1 MRDKATRRSGQIIVI
16 LAVLLVAI
24 VAFVAISLDG
34 GLLLDQ
40 RRKAQAAADAAAL
53 AGACDRYYFRVTTDA
68 TTQLKHTP
76 LIAQSNAEMVAALHG
91 YANDGTRSVVTALCP
106 PTSGSHVGDNDF
118 VEVIIQFNQPR
129 GFSTILGT
137 GDLPVRAR
145 AVAGVKTLSA
155 NAGAIILD
163 RTNSGTIL
171 AKGNGN
177 LIFQN
182 GTVVVNSSSASAGR
196 TTGNGS
202 VLAPGF
208 SFSGTPGYS
217 GNFQATGGGTIASGQ
232 QPVPDPLAYLP
243 QPDKNSYPT
252 ATEKVYSNFKYNG
265 SSPITIYPGRYD
277 GGISITGKG
286 KVTMAAGIYYMNGGG
301 FSITG
306 QGDLDGTSGVMI
318 YNDPAKSNDVIS
330 LSGQGEI
337 KLVAPATGIYKGI
350 SIFQDRAS
358 ANEVSVTGN
367 GKYNIT
373 GTFYVAGGNLKLAGN
388 GDSGMGS
395 QYISNTLSS
404 VGNGVLNVISPN
416 IPVNTYY
423 LGLAE

>member
-1 MRDKATRRSGQIIVI
+1 
-16 LAVLLVAI
+16 
-24 VAFVAISLDG
+24 
-34 GLLLDQ
+34 
-40 RRKAQAAADAAAL
+40 
-53 AGACDRYYFRVTTDA
+53 
-68 TTQLKHTP
+68 
-76 LIAQSNAEMVAALHG
+76 
-91 YANDGTRSVVTALCP
+91 
-106 PTSGSHVGDNDF
+106 
-118 VEVIIQFNQPR
+118 
-129 GFSTILGT
+129 
-137 GDLPVRAR
+137 
-145 AVAGVKTLSA
+145 
-155 NAGAIILD
+155 
-163 RTNSGTIL
+163 
-171 AKGNGN
+171 
-177 LIFQN
+177 
-182 GTVVVNSSSASAGR
+182 
-196 TTGNGS
+196 
-202 VLAPGF
+202 
-208 SFSGTPGYS
+208 
-217 GNFQATGGGTIASGQ
+217 
-232 QPVPDPLAYLP
+232 
-243 QPDKNSYPT
+243 
-252 ATEKVYSNFKYNG
+252 
-265 SSPITIYPGRYD
+265 
-277 GGISITGKG
+277 
-286 KVTMAAGIYYMNGGG
+286 MNGGG